1 MMVPKSVLVEGIGN
15 CTSDRLVRLLH
26 FSISPAHHR
35 MSKPTNSNFMKDL
48 CGDRELKKA
57 VEKLQST
64 HQVEMDTYTKLLEAC
79 IRLKSLSDGRKI
91 HDHIVKFSQFKNAFF
106 VLEKL
111 TCMYVACGEIEMGQK
126 VFDQIPRANVFLW
139 NLMIR
144 GYAWSGPFDQALVL
158 YRRMIY
164 NGVSPNKFTFPFV
177 LKACSGLSAL
187 EDGRKIHDDAV
198 RAGLESDVFVATAL
212 IDMYSKCGCLDSAYQ
227 VFEKMSQRDVVAWN
241 SMAAGCALHGLYDDV
256 VCLVLEMQQAGL
268 KPNSSTLVSVL
279 PVFGEASALRQGKSI
294 HSYCVRRCFHLADVL
309 VNTALLHMYAKCECL
324 NYSWRLFATMAA
336 KNEVAWSAMVAS
348 CIRCG
353 HMKEALE
360 LFDQMVMEGNKP
372 TTVTITSAL
381 RACAGLTNVGR
392 GQQVHGYSVKVGF
405 ESDITTANS
414 VLSMYSKC
422 AVIDDAIKFFH
433 IMPNKDSVSFS
444 AIISGCVQNG
454 NANEALHIF
463 SNMQLEVVEPD
474 IATMVG
480 VLPACA
486 QLSAIKHGQCNHG
499 YIVTRGFSWDISI
512 NNALIDMYSKCGNVE
527 FAREVFNRMSDK
539 DIVSWNS
546 MISGYG
552 IHGRGEE
559 ALALFNDMLLMNLDP
574 DEVTF
579 ICLLSTCSHCG
590 LINEGK
596 QLFELM
602 QQRFGITPRMEHY
615 ICVVD
620 LLGRGGLL
628 GEAYNFIKS
637 MPFRPDV
644 RVWGALLGACRIHKN
659 VEIGEEVSKIIHQLG
674 PEGTGNFVLISNIY
688 SAARRW
694 KDAASIRIMQKDM
707 GFRKSPGCSW
717 IEIGNTIHA
726 FVGGDQS
733 HPQSAH
739 IYELLEELLGKIKK
753 LGYQPD
759 TSFVLQDVEEEEKE
773 HILRHHSEK
782 LALAFGILNFDPGK
796 TICITKNLRV
806 CGDCHSAIKFF
817 SKITERTIIVR
828 DAIRFHHF
836 KDGMCSCGDFW

>member
-1 MMVPKSVLVEGIGN
+1 MMIPERVLLEKIGMRP
-15 CTSDRLVRLLH
+15 CHRLVRLH
-26 FSISPAHHR
+26 FSISPTYHGI
-35 MSKPTNSNFMKDL
+35 SKHTGSDGMKDAI
-48 CGDRELKKA
+48 DDFELKKS
-57 VEKLQST
+57 VKKLLSM
-64 HQVEMDTYTKLLEAC
+64 HQVEMNTYTKLLEAC
-79 IRLKSLSDGRKI
+79 TRLKSLSDGRKI
-91 HDHIVKFSQFKNAFF
+91 HEHIVKFSKFMNSFF
-106 VLEKL
+106 ILERL
-111 TCMYVACGEIEMGQK
+111 TCMYVACGEIEMGEK
-126 VFDQIPRANVFLW
+126 VFDQIQRPNVFLW

-144 GYAWSGPFDQALVL
+144 GYAWNGPLDRALAL
-158 YRRMIY
+158 YKRMTGS
-164 NGVSPNKFTFPFV
+164 GVSPNKFTFPFV

-187 EDGRKIHDDAV
+187 EDGRKIHDDAE
-198 RAGLESDVFVATAL
+198 RAGLGFDVFVATAL
-212 IDMYSKCGCLDSAYQ
+212 IDMYCKCGCLGSAFK
-227 VFEKMSQRDVVAWN
+227 VFEDMSQRDVVAWN
-241 SMAAGCALHGLYDDV
+241 SMVAGCALHGLYEDV
-256 VCLVLEMQQAGL
+256 VCLVMEMQQAGL
-268 KPNSSTLVSVL
+268 EPNSSTLVSVL

-294 HSYCVRRCFHLADVL
+294 HSYCIRRCFHLADVL

-324 NYSWRLFATMAA
+324 NYSWRLFATMTL
-336 KNEVAWSAMVAS
+336 KNEVTWSAMVAS
-348 CIRCG
+348 CVQCG
-353 HMKEALE
+353 HMKAALE
-360 LFDQMVMEGNKP
+360 LFDQMIVEGKKP
-372 TTVTITSAL
+372 TTVTLTCAL
-381 RACAGLTNVGR
+381 RACAGLTYIVR
-392 GQQVHGYSVKVGF
+392 GQQLHGYSVKVGF

-414 VLSMYSKC
+414 VLSMYAKC
-422 AVIDDAIKFFH
+422 AVLDDAIKLFDM
-433 IMPNKDSVSFS
+433 MPNKDSVSFS

-463 SNMQLEVVEPD
+463 SNMQLEGVEPD

-486 QLSAIKHGQCNHG
+486 QLSATKHGQCSHS
-499 YIVTRGFSWDISI
+499 YIVVRGFSWDTSI
-512 NNALIDMYSKCGNVE
+512 NNALIDMYSKCGNVD
-527 FAREVFNRMSDK
+527 FARDVFDRMSNK

-559 ALALFNDMLLMNLDP
+559 ALILFGDMLLTNLDP

-579 ICLLSTCSHCG
+579 ICILSTCSHCG
-590 LINEGK
+590 LINEGR
-596 QLFELM
+596 QLFELA
-602 QQRFGITPRMEHY
+602 QQRFAIIPRMEHY
-615 ICVVD
+615 ICMVD

-628 GEAYNFIKS
+628 VEAYNFIKS

-659 VEIGEEVSKIIHQLG
+659 VDIGEEVSKIIHQLG

-694 KDAASIRIMQKDM
+694 KDAANIRIMQKDM
-707 GFRKSPGCSW
+707 GFRKRPGCSW

-733 HPQSAH
+733 HSQSAQ
-739 IYELLEELLGKIKK
+739 IYELLEELLAKIKK

-782 LALAFGILNFDPGK
+782 LAIAFGILSFSPRK
-796 TICITKNLRV
+796 SVCVTKNLRV

-817 SKITERTIIVR
+817 SRITERTIIVR

-836 KDGMCSCGDFW
+836 KDGICSCRDFW